1 MLFDKKIILGITGSI
16 AAYKSA
22 TLARLLLKS
31 GAQVQVVLTRSAH
44 DFITPLTLS
53 TLTKRPVYS
62 QFVMNNLGEWTNHVE
77 LGLWADLMLIAP
89 ASSHTL
95 SRCAYGMSD
104 DLLTATYMS
113 AKCPVLFA
121 PAMDLDMWKHPATQ
135 HNIELLKSYGN
146 QIIYP
151 ASGELASGL
160 VGEGRMEEPEG
171 IVQFVEQF
179 FGKKRL
185 LQNHKILV
193 TAGPTFEKI
202 DPIRF
207 IGNHS
212 SGKMGFAIA
221 ESLAEHGAEVY
232 LVAGPVSLPTP
243 AGNIHRINVQ
253 SAAEMKSEVEKLKS
267 KCNAFVLSAA
277 VADFKPAQTFDQK
290 VKKAEGGLQ
299 HIELTPTEDIL
310 KWLGENKSKD
320 QVLIGFALET
330 NNIKENAELKLN
342 SKKADF
348 IVLNQYSDENNVFG
362 SDTNQVSILNK
373 KGEWLDLNKTSKKDI
388 ADYLADLLHSEL
400 EKL

>member
-1 MLFDKKIILGITGSI
+1 VLFDKKIILGITGSI

-31 GAQVQVVLTRSAH
+31 GAQVQVILTHSAH

-62 QFVMNNLGEWTNHVE
+62 QFVMNNMGEWTNHVE
-77 LGLWADLMLIAP
+77 LGLWANLLLIAP

-104 DLLTATYMS
+104 DLLTATYLS
-113 AKCPVLFA
+113 AKCPVVFA

-146 QIIYP
+146 HIIYP

-160 VGEGRMEEPEG
+160 VGEGRMEEPEE
-171 IVQFVEQF
+171 IVQFIERF

-185 LQNHKILV
+185 LQNRKILV

-202 DPIRF
+202 DPVRF

-290 VKKAEGGLQ
+290 VKKADGGLQ
-299 HIELTPTEDIL
+299 KIELTPTEDIL

-330 NNIKENAELKLN
+330 DNIKENAESKLK
-342 SKKADF
+342 SKNADF
-348 IVLNQYSDENNVFG
+348 IVLNQYSNENSVFG
-362 SDTNQVSILNK
+362 SDNNQVSILNK

-388 ADYLADLLHSEL
+388 ADYIANLLQSEL

>member
-253 SAAEMKSEVEKLKS
+253 SAAEMKNEVEKLKN

-299 HIELTPTEDIL
+299 HIELTLTEDIL
-310 KWLGENKSKD
+310 KWLGENKSED